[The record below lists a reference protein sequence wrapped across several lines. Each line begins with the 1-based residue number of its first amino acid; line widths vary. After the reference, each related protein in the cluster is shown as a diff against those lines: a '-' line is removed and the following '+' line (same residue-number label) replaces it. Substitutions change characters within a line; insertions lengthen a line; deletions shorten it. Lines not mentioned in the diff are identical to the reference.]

1 MILADLG
8 ADIIKVER
16 IDGGDDAR
24 DMGPHRGQWG
34 AYFIPINRGK
44 RSITIDVTKP
54 AGRETVLRL
63 AQSCD
68 VCIATFLRPKASAP
82 GLDVSAIRAHTPQA
96 TYASL
101 SAFGFPRPALS
112 KPHRIA

>member
-1 MILADLG
+1 MILSDLG

-44 RSITIDVTKP
+44 RSITIDVTKS

-68 VCIATFLRPKASAP
+68 VFIENFRVGKAAAPRLHEAPIPPRRPP
-82 GLDVSAIRAHTPQA
+82 LIYPP
-96 TYASL
+96 L
-101 SAFGFPRPALS
+101 S
-112 KPHRIA
+112 